1 MKPPAE
7 ANTDKVWRLKKA
19 VYGLKDAAR
28 AWYRSVVGH
37 IQKLGGVRSNRDPRI
52 FMWRTEKRLIGL
64 MCPQVDDFF
73 YGGGEDFERDVV
85 ESLKKS
91 LEWGYQVGR
100 YCING

>member
-1 MKPPAE
+1 
-7 ANTDKVWRLKKA
+7 
-19 VYGLKDAAR
+19 
-28 AWYRSVVGH
+28 
-37 IQKLGGVRSNRDPRI
+37 
-52 FMWRTEKRLIGL
+52 MWRTEKRLIGL